1 MQQQKKLTKK
11 DYINE
16 ILRLTRILVQY
27 KYDSEDDRNIK
38 RLIDENLRNLGQL
51 EASEYQDKIDR
62 QSERNVKKYA
72 RGL

>member
-1 MQQQKKLTKK
+1 MQKQKKLTKK

-27 KYDSEDDRNIK
+27 KYDSDDDKNIK
-38 RLIDENLRNLGQL
+38 RLIEQNFISLGKL

-62 QSERNVKKYA
+62 QSRRNIKKYA
-72 RGL
+72 KGL

>member
-38 RLIDENLRNLGQL
+38 RLIDENLRNLG
-51 EASEYQDKIDR
+51 
-62 QSERNVKKYA
+62 
-72 RGL
+72 

>member
-1 MQQQKKLTKK
+1 MQTKRLTKK

>member
-27 KYDSEDDRNIK
+27 KYGSEDDRNIK

-51 EASEYQDKIDR
+51 EASEYQNKIDR